1 MFCHRAIL
9 ESVVHYI
16 ASIQI
21 SLNSKI
27 LLKLKSLL
35 LTLSF
40 TLPTTTEEDQKQ
52 TSTTNTMTSLFQYI
66 SDFLDISQLLTQRLL
81 KQSYVVHSLK
91 LSLQIL
97 SGRYHNP
104 VDRYEISISQMTID
118 LVLLT

>member
-9 ESVVHYI
+9 ESVIHYI

-35 LTLSF
+35 LTLAF

-52 TSTTNTMTSLFQYI
+52 TSTTNTMTSTFQYI
-66 SDFLDISQLLTQRLL
+66 SDFPDISQLLTQKLL
-81 KQSYVVHSLK
+81 KQRYVAHSLK
-91 LSLQIL
+91 LSLQKF
-97 SGRYHNP
+97 SGRYHNT
-104 VDRYEISISQMTID
+104 VDRNEISISQMTID
-118 LVLLT
+118 LVLFM